1 MQEINLEATEKSPAI
16 RFDPDK
22 KKFEMLGNSRPENV
36 RDFYIP
42 VLDRL
47 RDNFE
52 EVLKTPEHEKEEPIK
67 FVFKLEYFNSS
78 SAKFISDL
86 LVLIGNYHRK
96 GVPVKIYWYF
106 QEGDED
112 MMEVGEDF
120 SEMIDLSFQMVMV
133 SGKGDSGS

>member
-1 MQEINLEATEKSPAI
+1 MEEIKLQATEKSPGI
-16 RFDPDK
+16 TFDPRQ
-22 KKFEMLGNSRPENV
+22 KKFEMVGNSRPENV

-42 VLDRL
+42 VLEKL
-47 RDNFE
+47 KENLE
-52 EVLKTPEHEKEEPIK
+52 EIAQGKTAEEDPVK
-67 FVFKLEYFNSS
+67 FTFKLEYFNSS

-86 LVLIGNYHRK
+86 LVLIGNYHKK
-96 GVPVKIYWYF
+96 GLPVKIYWYF

-133 SGKGDSGS
+133 SGKGDAGS